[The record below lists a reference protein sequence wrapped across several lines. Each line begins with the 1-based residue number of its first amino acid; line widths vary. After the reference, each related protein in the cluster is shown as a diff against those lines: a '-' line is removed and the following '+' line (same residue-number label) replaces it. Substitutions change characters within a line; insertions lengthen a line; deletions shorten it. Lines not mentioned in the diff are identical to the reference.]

1 MRRPLQCVLD
11 ITKSAGI
18 LRARDLDGHGIARQY
33 LVIAKER
40 GLIERRGR
48 GLYALAGRPPGEMH
62 LLAEAAIRVPR
73 GVVCLDS
80 ALRLHGL
87 RSGPPGQVWL
97 AIGDK
102 DRRPTVS
109 EVPLRICR
117 FSVEALQFGVEVV
130 LIDGVPVRVFSVAKT
145 IADCFKYRRKIG
157 SDTAVEVLR
166 DALQKRV
173 VTPGKLE
180 TAAAV
185 CRVSNVLQPYLAL
198 ARFVLGPNVAR
209 KSVASAGKSRREKT
223 A

>member
-1 MRRPLQCVLD
+1 MHRTLQRVLD

-18 LRARDLDGHGIARQY
+18 LRARDLNGHGIARQY
-33 LVIAKER
+33 LVIAKKR
-40 GLIERRGR
+40 GLLEQRGR
-48 GLYALAGRPPGEMH
+48 GLYALTGRQNGEMH
-62 LLAEAAIRVPR
+62 LLAEAALRVPR
-73 GVVCLDS
+73 GVFCLDS

-87 RSGPPGQVWL
+87 RSGPLRQVWL
-97 AIGDK
+97 AIGEK
-102 DRRPTVS
+102 DRRPAVR

-130 LIDGVPVRVFSVAKT
+130 HIDGVPVRVFSIAKT

-157 SDTAVEVLR
+157 SDTAVEVLS
-166 DALQKRV
+166 DALRKRA
-173 VTPGKLE
+173 VTAGTLE
-180 TAAAV
+180 AAAAV

-198 ARFVLGPNVAR
+198 ARFALGPNVAR